1 MRTCKY
7 ITAEKVPN
15 TYMTL
20 SKSVPKGKYHG
31 CFYINEDGTRK
42 LIDKKDKCWYA
53 TNDPFWKLPKHCD
66 FKIMTRSQKN
76 KQAKAKVKDVVKYLS
91 NVKSFIEQ

>member
-15 TYMTL
+15 TYMAL

-42 LIDKKDKCWYA
+42 LIDKKGKCWYA

-66 FKIMTRSQKN
+66 FKIMTRYQKN

>member
-7 ITAEKVPN
+7 ITSDKLPN
-15 TYMTL
+15 SYMTL

-42 LIDKKDKCWYA
+42 LIDKKDKCWYS
-53 TNDPFWKLPKHCD
+53 TNDPFWKLPKHYD
-66 FKIMTRSQKN
+66 FKIKTRS
-76 KQAKAKVKDVVKYLS
+76 KVKNVVKYLS
-91 NVKSFIEQ
+91 NVKSIIGQ

>member
-7 ITAEKVPN
+7 ITSAEVPN

-20 SKSVPKGKYHG
+20 SKCVQKGKYHG

-53 TNDPFWKLPKHCD
+53 TDDPFWKLSKHSD

-76 KQAKAKVKDVVKYLS
+76 KQAKAKVKDAVKYLS

>member
-7 ITAEKVPN
+7 IPLADVPD

-20 SKSVPKGKYHG
+20 SKCVKKGKYHG
-31 CFYINEDGTRK
+31 CFYVNGDGTRK
-42 LIDKKDKCWYA
+42 LIEKKDNCWYK
-53 TNDPFWKLPKHCD
+53 TDDPFWKLPKHSD

>member
-7 ITAEKVPN
+7 ITSDKVPSS
-15 TYMTL
+15 YMIL

-42 LIDKKDKCWYA
+42 LIDKKDKCWYS
-53 TNDPFWKLPKHCD
+53 TNDPFSKLPKHRD

-76 KQAKAKVKDVVKYLS
+76 KQAKAKVKNVVKYLS
-91 NVKSFIEQ
+91 NVKPFIEQ